1 MKDPN
6 VDEFIQSADKWAA
19 EMAFLRRILLDCL
32 MVETFKW
39 KTPVY
44 RMGTKNLI
52 AISSLKDHC
61 ALNFFTGALLQ
72 DEDKLL
78 IKPGEH
84 TQLGRWMKFSSV
96 EEILTKE
103 DLIKAYI
110 LEAIEVEKL
119 GLKMEKPA
127 EIPHPEELT
136 AIFDK
141 KPLLKTAFDKLTPGR
156 QRAYLRF
163 FTDGKQSETR
173 TSRIEKNE
181 KYILKGIGITDCVC
195 GLTKRKPSCD
205 GSHRAIENF
214 KRWRKEVIEKAFVKT
229 NLTLNFAPWILENN

>member
-6 VDEFIQSADKWAA
+6 VDEFIQSADKWSA

-32 MVETFKW
+32 MVETYKW
-39 KTPVY
+39 RTPVY
-44 RMGTKNLI
+44 MVGTKNII

-61 ALNFFTGALLQ
+61 ALNFFNGALLQ
-72 DEDKLL
+72 DEESML
-78 IKPGEH
+78 IKPGQH
-84 TQLGRWMKFSSV
+84 TQLGRWMKFNSV
-96 EEILTKE
+96 EQILAKE

-119 GLKMEKPA
+119 GLKMEKST
-127 EIPHPEELT
+127 EIPQPEELT

-141 KPLLKTAFDKLTPGR
+141 KPALKTAFEKLTPGR

-181 KYILKGIGITDCVC
+181 KYIFKGIGLTDCIC

-214 KRWRKEVIEKAFVKT
+214 KR
-229 NLTLNFAPWILENN
+229 